1 MLLLLLL
8 PTTPTWTVD
17 ALFSNQ
23 AMTPN
28 HQHHHF
34 HRLRRWHHS
43 RAIISTPSTSSDAD
57 AMMSNHRIRSSRSS
71 SSRVTMILHGI
82 SEWREHYSS
91 ISTTTNQST
100 IISSSSTTP
109 SYPQNINI
117 TTTATQSSSLSKS
130 SSSSS
135 PLPLLLL
142 PFPPTQIL
150 LPGQSTTFQ
159 FKHGKYMD
167 LIDDSITN
175 YYGTLGFS
183 ILGDDGLL
191 STVVL
196 CEIIEDT
203 LDVKMGYRGFS
214 SMEVGIR
221 AVGRARRVVVEGG
234 GLVMG
239 SSSEGSSSSST
250 GIVST
255 SGNEMGESSYYYLYG
270 RKKTA
275 IEDIHLGLCEEFRD
289 DDDILTMKE
298 DVDAA
303 LECVSN
309 IKSLLMST
317 SSSTAQ
323 KQQQQQQQSSSVADG
338 KLLQRL
344 MLFDKAYE
352 AMVLHLEEASSSC
365 GNASS
370 EHRNIQL
377 EAYSWA
383 AFAAC
388 DDYLARSSSPTI
400 VVRALETKD
409 VLERLRLGLAMLL
422 DCQLSPRS
430 NNDDNNFARV
440 TTRHA
445 DNNAVVGDNDANS
458 FQ

>member
-1 MLLLLLL
+1 
-8 PTTPTWTVD
+8 
-17 ALFSNQ
+17 
-23 AMTPN
+23 
-28 HQHHHF
+28 
-34 HRLRRWHHS
+34 
-43 RAIISTPSTSSDAD
+43 
-57 AMMSNHRIRSSRSS
+57 
-71 SSRVTMILHGI
+71 
-82 SEWREHYSS
+82 
-91 ISTTTNQST
+91 
-100 IISSSSTTP
+100 
-109 SYPQNINI
+109 
-117 TTTATQSSSLSKS
+117 
-130 SSSSS
+130 
-135 PLPLLLL
+135 
-142 PFPPTQIL
+142 
-150 LPGQSTTFQ
+150 
-159 FKHGKYMD
+159 MD

-221 AVGRARRVVVEGG
+221 AVGRARRVGVVEGGDGGGGGEG

-239 SSSEGSSSSST
+239 SSTSNSEGSGSGST
-250 GIVST
+250 VTVST
-255 SGNEMGESSYYYLYG
+255 SGNEMGESSYYLYG

-275 IEDIHLGLCEEFRD
+275 IEDIHIGQCEEFRD
-289 DDDILTMKE
+289 DDDNITTKMDL
-298 DVDAA
+298 DAA

-323 KQQQQQQQSSSVADG
+323 KQQQQQLQQQQQQQQQQSSSVGDG
-338 KLLQRL
+338 KQLQRR

>member
-1 MLLLLLL
+1 
-8 PTTPTWTVD
+8 
-17 ALFSNQ
+17 
-23 AMTPN
+23 
-28 HQHHHF
+28 
-34 HRLRRWHHS
+34 
-43 RAIISTPSTSSDAD
+43 
-57 AMMSNHRIRSSRSS
+57 
-71 SSRVTMILHGI
+71 
-82 SEWREHYSS
+82 
-91 ISTTTNQST
+91 
-100 IISSSSTTP
+100 
-109 SYPQNINI
+109 
-117 TTTATQSSSLSKS
+117 
-130 SSSSS
+130 
-135 PLPLLLL
+135 
-142 PFPPTQIL
+142 
-150 LPGQSTTFQ
+150 
-159 FKHGKYMD
+159 MD

-323 KQQQQQQQSSSVADG
+323 QQLLQQQQQQSSSEGDG
-338 KLLQRL
+338 KLLQRR

-352 AMVLHLEEASSSC
+352 AMELHLEEASSSC
-365 GNASS
+365 GNAL
-370 EHRNIQL
+370 EHRNHQL

-388 DDYLARSSSPTI
+388 DDFLTRSSPSI

-409 VLERLRLGLAMLL
+409 TLERLRLGVAMLL
-422 DCQLSPRS
+422 DSQMRS
-430 NNDDNNFARV
+430 LKNDNDDNFAKM
-440 TTRHA
+440 TTRHGA
-445 DNNAVVGDNDANS
+445 NNAVVGDNDANS